1 MNAYLLGL
9 VDDGEEVASP
19 RVAQLGGD
27 GERELGVEGVW
38 EEVCPGDSH
47 ARARLHAECR
57 EAVRPYLVQGEGRIR
72 VLIIRIRL
80 DSLGQRDVTPAH
92 WNKQG
97 T

>member
-1 MNAYLLGL
+1 MNVNLLRL
-9 VDDGEEVASP
+9 VNDGEEVASP

-27 GERELGVEGVW
+27 GERELGGEGVW

-47 ARARLHAECR
+47 ARARLHAEGR
-57 EAVRPYLVQGEGRIR
+57 EAVWPYLVQGEGRIR
-72 VLIIRIRL
+72 VLIIRVWL
-80 DSLGQRDVTPAH
+80 DSPGQRDVTPAH